1 MARQAPTTAEI
12 DAGRDYEND
21 GRVTPPTL
29 PRRLAPP
36 RGLATAAALAV
47 ALAATGPVH
56 AAAPKPDFEQLIAQA
71 DEHTSAGRHAEAL
84 RSYTEAFRVMPQSLK
99 SSGVGE
105 FVALGAGSAAIEDF
119 RARGDRTSLADGRL
133 VLMSFIGAAKRADP
147 ATSPAPIDS
156 AKERLAEIDAL
167 MPTAGDT
174 AVAPTPA
181 VEADE
186 TDAPPEAPRDDAP
199 APDRS
204 GLGIGL
210 VVAGGVATL
219 AGLGLVIAG
228 ARQVPWYEAKLA
240 SQGWTPTDEGYDAQI
255 ADAERVRNLDLGLGA
270 AVLVVG
276 VGLGIG
282 GAVVL
287 AKQRKRGG
295 REVAVLPVLGRDRA
309 MLGVTAR
316 F

>member
-1 MARQAPTTAEI
+1 M
-12 DAGRDYEND
+12 
-21 GRVTPPTL
+21 
-29 PRRLAPP
+29 
-36 RGLATAAALAV
+36 

-147 ATSPAPIDS
+147 ATSPAPIDG

-167 MPTAGDT
+167 MPTAGET

-186 TDAPPEAPRDDAP
+186 ADAPPEAPRDDAP

>member
-1 MARQAPTTAEI
+1 M
-12 DAGRDYEND
+12 
-21 GRVTPPTL
+21 
-29 PRRLAPP
+29 
-36 RGLATAAALAV
+36 AALAV
-47 ALAATGPVH
+47 ALTATGPVH

-84 RSYTEAFRVMPQSLK
+84 RSYSEAFRAMPESLK

-105 FVALGAGSAAIEDF
+105 FVALAAGSAAIEDF
-119 RARGDRTSLADGRL
+119 RARGDSTSLADGRL

-147 ATSPAPIDS
+147 ASGPASIDG

-167 MPTAGDT
+167 TPKAGEATVTPTPTA
-174 AVAPTPA
+174 
-181 VEADE
+181 EATDE
-186 TDAPPEAPRDDAP
+186 TDAPPEPEPQADA
-199 APDRS
+199 APDRT

-210 VVAGGVATL
+210 AVAGGVATL

-228 ARQVPWYEAKLA
+228 ARQVPWYEAKLEA
-240 SQGWTPTDEGYDAQI
+240 QGWVTTDEGYDAQI
-255 ADAERVRNLDLGLGA
+255 AEAERTRNLDVGLGA

-282 GAVVL
+282 GAVLL

-295 REVAVLPVLGRDRA
+295 REVAVLPMLGRERA
-309 MLGVTAR
+309 MLGVTGR